1 MNEKIFK
8 IKDSVDLFLSD
19 EKFIVAYYMNSRQ
32 KKTFKVNNALI
43 KLLEN
48 LDGKKTVDEIKMSF
62 TDLDDVDITS
72 IEDALNSLESAHIV
86 TEVYK
91 GEEIL
96 TFDDQKRYSRQI
108 NYFAEFLKSEKEGI
122 LAQKKVIDS
131 HIVILGCGAIG
142 GGIAIELAMAGVKQ
156 FTLYDYDVVERSDI
170 SRHIYYDEKNVG
182 MKKVESLKEA
192 ILNINHDCKVNCIN
206 NSMKPSD
213 DINDIIRSATLVV
226 NTLDEPYIGYTSSK
240 ISRICIKFNIPH
252 YIAGGF
258 DAHLAS
264 TGEIIVPYL
273 TPCVECYAG
282 HFKKVL
288 ENWKPLKHP
297 VQVRFMEVGGLASM
311 SLFSVS
317 YACIEII
324 KYIAGI
330 MNYNYDFKTR
340 GELLFKNLELSFLN
354 VKRNKDCII
363 CGEGSIL

>member
-43 KLLEN
+43 KLLES

-62 TDLDDVDITS
+62 NDLDDVDITS

-86 TEVYK
+86 TEVYNN
-91 GEEIL
+91 EEIL

-108 NYFAEFLKSEKEGI
+108 NYFTEFLKSEKEGVM
-122 LAQKKVIDS
+122 AQKKVIDS
-131 HIVILGCGAIG
+131 HIVIFGCGAIG
-142 GGIAIELAMAGVKQ
+142 GGIAIELAMAGVEQ
-156 FTLYDYDVVERSDI
+156 FTLYDYDLVEKSDI

-182 MKKVESLKEA
+182 MKKVEALKEA
-192 ILNINHDCKVNCIN
+192 ISYINENCKINCIN
-206 NSMKPSD
+206 KSMKPSD
-213 DINDIIRSATLVV
+213 AIDDIIRSATFVV

-240 ISRICIKFNIPH
+240 ISRICIKYNIPH
-252 YIAGGF
+252 FIGGGF

-273 TPCVECYAG
+273 TPCVECYTG
-282 HFKKVL
+282 HFKRVL
-288 ENWKPLKHP
+288 EGWKPLKHP
-297 VQVRFMEVGGLASM
+297 VQVRFMEIGGLASM

-330 MNYNYDFKTR
+330 MNHNYDFKTR
-340 GELLFKNLELSFLN
+340 GELLFRNLELSFLN
-354 VKRNKDCII
+354 VTRNKDCFI
-363 CGEGSIL
+363 CGEGSIV